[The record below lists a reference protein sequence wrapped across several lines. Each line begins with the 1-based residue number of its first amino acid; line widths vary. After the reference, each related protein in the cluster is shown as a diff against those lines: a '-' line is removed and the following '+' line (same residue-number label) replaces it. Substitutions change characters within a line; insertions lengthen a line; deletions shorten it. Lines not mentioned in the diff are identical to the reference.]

1 MTEEQFKKA
10 EKLYERLRQ
19 LEEVKNEIRND
30 DYHKGSLTYKSMG
43 GDFGS
48 KWEIVAHYV
57 MLSIAGIL
65 DRHDKQIRQEID
77 EEIKKLKK
85 QIEIL

>member
-43 GDFGS
+43 CDFGS
-48 KWEIVAHYV
+48 RWEMVAHYV

-77 EEIKKLKK
+77 AEIKKLKK
-85 QIEIL
+85 EIEAL